1 MRTLHRNTLAV
12 LCAIAALAQSGI
24 AQRIAIRNVT
34 VIDVAAGRHLRNQAV
49 VIEGD
54 SISAVVPERSLNVSG
69 VTRTVDGSGKYLIPG
84 MWDMHIHLI
93 SGGRPSLALLVAN
106 GVVGVRDMGGALEQV
121 RAWRDSIASG
131 TLLGPRI
138 EMVGPIIENKQ
149 WLDRVVQMMTQQGNQ
164 EVSRALAERIA
175 VATPE
180 DARAAVE
187 GVAVLGVTMLKV
199 RNDPPAPAF
208 FTLLREAKQRG
219 IRVVGH
225 PPLRGPSLGDASDSG
240 MASIEH
246 LIPSFR
252 EGSWASALDVMTPEA
267 RAALA
272 EKWARNRTAFDPTI
286 IAGIGFRSMPDSLV
300 LAIIDDTSGTRDR
313 RMRYVSRAL
322 AREWRSQ
329 IEMKKVEGPQPDW
342 ATLNRQAAANVRMLD
357 SAGVIILTGSDLG
370 GPLVYPGFAI
380 HDELGLL
387 VREGGMSPAR
397 ALRAAT
403 LGAAQFF
410 KEENR
415 MGTVARGMR
424 ADLVLLSADPL
435 ADIANIGRID
445 SVILRG
451 RLLDRA
457 ALDRILSDIAAQR

>member
-1 MRTLHRNTLAV
+1 
-12 LCAIAALAQSGI
+12 
-24 AQRIAIRNVT
+24 
-34 VIDVAAGRHLRNQAV
+34 
-49 VIEGD
+49 
-54 SISAVVPERSLNVSG
+54 
-69 VTRTVDGSGKYLIPG
+69 
-84 MWDMHIHLI
+84 
-93 SGGRPSLALLVAN
+93 LLVAN

-138 EMVGPIIENKQ
+138 EMVGPIVENAQ
-149 WLDRVVQMMTQQGNQ
+149 WLTRVMQMMAQQGNQ
-164 EVSRALAERIA
+164 EVSRALAERIS

-187 GVAVLGVTMLKV
+187 RVAALGMTMLKV
-199 RNDPPAPAF
+199 RNDPPAPAYF
-208 FTLLREAKQRG
+208 ALLREARQRG

-225 PPLRGPSLGDASDSG
+225 PPVRGPSLADASDSG

-246 LIPSFR
+246 LIPSYR
-252 EGSWASALDVMTPEA
+252 QGTWSSALDVMTPEE

-272 EKWARNRTAFDPTI
+272 ATWVRNRTAFDPTI
-286 IAGIGFRSMPDSLV
+286 IAGIGFRNMPDSVV
-300 LAIIDDTSGTRDR
+300 LAIIDDTSGMRDR

-329 IEMKKVEGPQPDW
+329 MEMKKVEGPQPDW
-342 ATLNRQAAANVRMLD
+342 ATLNRQAAANLRTLD

-370 GPLVYPGFAI
+370 APLVYPGFAI

-410 KEENR
+410 KEENKT
-415 MGTVARGMR
+415 GTVARGMR

-435 ADIANIGRID
+435 ADIANVGRID

-457 ALDRILSDIAAQR
+457 ALDRILSDVASQR

>member
-1 MRTLHRNTLAV
+1 MRTLYRNSLAAF
-12 LCAIAALAQSGI
+12 CAIAALAKGAV

-34 VIDVAAGRHLRNQAV
+34 VVDVAAGRHLRNQAV

-54 SISAVVPERSLNVSG
+54 SISAVVPERALDVTG
-69 VTRTVDGSGKYLIPG
+69 VTRTVDGRGKYLIPG

-131 TLLGPRI
+131 RLIGPRI
-138 EMVGPIIENKQ
+138 EMVGPIVENSQ
-149 WLDRVVQMMTQQGNQ
+149 WLDRVKQMMAQQGNQ
-164 EVSRALAERIA
+164 EVSRALAERIS

-187 GVAVLGVTMLKV
+187 RVAALGMTMLKV
-199 RNDPPAPAF
+199 RNDPPSLAYFA
-208 FTLLREAKQRG
+208 LLREAKQHG

-225 PPLRGPSLGDASDSG
+225 PPLRGPSLADASDSG
-240 MASIEH
+240 TASIEH
-246 LIPSFR
+246 LLLSYQQNKW
-252 EGSWASALDVMTPEA
+252 GSALDGMTPEA
-267 RAALA
+267 RASLA
-272 EKWARNRTAFDPTI
+272 EKWASNHTAFDPTI
-286 IAGIGFRSMPDSLV
+286 IAGVGFRNMPDSVV
-300 LAIIDDTSGTRDR
+300 LAIIDDTTGARDS
-313 RMRYVSRAL
+313 RMRYVSRLL

-329 IEMKKVEGPQPDW
+329 MEMKKVEGPQPDW
-342 ATLNRQAAANVRMLD
+342 ATLNRQAAANLRMLD

-387 VREGGMSPAR
+387 VHQGGMSPAR

-410 KEENR
+410 KEER
-415 MGTVARGMR
+415 KAGTVARGMR

-435 ADIANIGRID
+435 ADIANVGRID

-457 ALDRILSDIAAQR
+457 ALDRMLNEVASRR